1 MAAGFLIFFLSLI
14 VLLIVLWA
22 DHRERTDAGRF
33 KGFTLDAHQRAY
45 LKAYFSSRRGRS
57 HGLVMV
63 ACLGLYFGD
72 DGYLDD
78 RLRRPVGELPS
89 GPSAASAFVVHT
101 TDL

>member
-1 MAAGFLIFFLSLI
+1 MTTGFLMFFLSLI

-63 ACLGLYFGD
+63 ACLGLYFGTMAVSMIVYD
-72 DGYLDD
+72 ARWESCQAV
-78 RLRRPVGELPS
+78 RLRHLQEK
-89 GPSAASAFVVHT
+89 
-101 TDL
+101 